1 MANPMQNLK
10 ASAARS
16 NLLGRKDVAYEV
28 FSKPVDLIHEC
39 PRNPRSEKNAGFNP
53 ESLQNLADDIKERG
67 LQNAIVVRPHP
78 SIPNAYEI
86 VSGHRR
92 FRAMKLAGIKDI
104 PVRICEDA
112 DPEMAMIAENL
123 QREDLTALEFIGI
136 VKTLMKRGLNQR
148 EIAAKLHVSQTKV
161 ANCCSYLN
169 APEELQALYQEE
181 PTDLASSPE
190 TVTMLVRGFRKN
202 EEMTLAWVRNRVAEQ
217 QKITLADARQLN
229 EMIDWNF
236 RKEEEQKA
244 ARLAEE
250 KEAKER
256 AKVAPTQRFSPS
268 TSVPPVDADDDSE
281 RFAPR
286 YEEDMEEETEA
297 EDEPQETIP
306 HVGDDARAYV
316 DDMPSD
322 TDKPN
327 FRSDWVNISPK
338 SVRMTV
344 KVEGSDKEAVL
355 YPFRLAK
362 TPGMVIVAFEP
373 GKPVFAKLPVTL
385 VRMENG
391 NSIDAY

>member
-1 MANPMQNLK
+1 
-10 ASAARS
+10 
-16 NLLGRKDVAYEV
+16 
-28 FSKPVDLIHEC
+28 
-39 PRNPRSEKNAGFNP
+39 
-53 ESLQNLADDIKERG
+53 
-67 LQNAIVVRPHP
+67 
-78 SIPNAYEI
+78 
-86 VSGHRR
+86 
-92 FRAMKLAGIKDI
+92 
-104 PVRICEDA
+104 
-112 DPEMAMIAENL
+112 
-123 QREDLTALEFIGI
+123 
-136 VKTLMKRGLNQR
+136 
-148 EIAAKLHVSQTKV
+148 
-161 ANCCSYLN
+161 
-169 APEELQALYQEE
+169 
-181 PTDLASSPE
+181 
-190 TVTMLVRGFRKN
+190 MLVRGFRKN

-250 KEAKER
+250 KEAEGR

-268 TSVPPVDADDDSE
+268 TSVPPVDAEDDSE